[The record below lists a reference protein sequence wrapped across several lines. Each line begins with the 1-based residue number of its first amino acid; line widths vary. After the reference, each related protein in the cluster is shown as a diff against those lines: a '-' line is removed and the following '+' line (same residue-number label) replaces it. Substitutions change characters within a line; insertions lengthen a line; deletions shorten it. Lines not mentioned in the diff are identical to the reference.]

1 MIIIVGQMLL
11 WSHIGNDFNF
21 VGFYLNIFFY
31 FMVLWISDYAI
42 YLISL
47 VDYWLKYILMV
58 TSEDWLKADI
68 DLRHWRAIK
77 VVVNFF
83 MIVVNQKYSL

>member
-1 MIIIVGQMLL
+1 VIIIVGQMLL